1 MMNRGIRGA
10 TTVTRN
16 EEQEILQ
23 ETLRLLEEIV
33 RRNDL
38 QPEYISNI
46 WITMTQDL
54 DAAFPARAIRQLEGW
69 DLVPLMCSVEIPV
82 KGSLPRCIRFMVQVN
97 TDKSQSEIKH
107 VYLNEAK
114 RLRPD
119 LSGAGTDKKN

>member
-16 EEQEILQ
+16 DEQEIVQ
-23 ETLRLLEEIV
+23 ETLRLLEEMV
-33 RRNDL
+33 RRNEL

-54 DAAFPARAIRQLEGW
+54 DAAFPAKAIRQLEGW

-82 KGSLPRCIRFMVQVN
+82 QGSLPRCIRFMVQVN

-119 LSGAGTDKKN
+119 LSGSNA

>member
-16 EEQEILQ
+16 DEQEIMQ
-23 ETLRLLEEIV
+23 ESLRLLEEMV
-33 RRNDL
+33 KRNDL

-54 DAAFPARAIRQLEGW
+54 DAAFPAKAIRQLEGW

-97 TDKSQSEIKH
+97 TEKSQSEIKH

-119 LSGAGTDKKN
+119 LTESGVQP